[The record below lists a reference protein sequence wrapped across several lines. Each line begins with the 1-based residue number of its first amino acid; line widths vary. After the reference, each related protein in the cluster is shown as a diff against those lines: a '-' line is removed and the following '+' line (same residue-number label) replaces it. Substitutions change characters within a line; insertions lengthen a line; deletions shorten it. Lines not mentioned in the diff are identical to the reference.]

1 MWLNIKKLLKLLV
14 FNAKFSCV
22 VCAVGGGV
30 RKQNTAQVGAKCW
43 RRESRNML
51 AVCGCMGV
59 EVTKWSTLPLP
70 RLWRAASRSCSEHQ
84 AQALEHPDAIR
95 ERCHAVSLNGRNHPP
110 THTHPHSSTM
120 GGTVGGEC
128 SNTMG
133 HKCQSA
139 ISQYFIIIIFFFVI
153 SELKMLAFVTYRWQ
167 LILIEPD
174 LWHKMLINMF
184 SVFINNCLFEIL

>member
-30 RKQNTAQVGAKCW
+30 RKPNTAQVGAKCW
-43 RRESRNML
+43 RRESRKML
-51 AVCGCMGV
+51 AVCGCGSYEMEHSAIATAMESGV
-59 EVTKWSTLPLP
+59 EELQRAPGTGSRAPGWHSRAVP
-70 RLWRAASRSCSEHQ
+70 RRV
-84 AQALEHPDAIR
+84 LEWTQPTTHTYTPTQL
-95 ERCHAVSLNGRNHPP
+95 HNGR
-110 THTHPHSSTM
+110 HSGWRVLKHNGAQMS
-120 GGTVGGEC
+120 EC
-128 SNTMG
+128 NIT
-133 HKCQSA
+133 
-139 ISQYFIIIIFFFVI
+139 IFYYYYFFFFVI
-153 SELKMLAFVTYRWQ
+153 PELKMLAFVTYRWQ

>member
-43 RRESRNML
+43 RRESRKML
-51 AVCGCMGV
+51 AVCGCGSYEMEHSAIATAMESGV
-59 EVTKWSTLPLP
+59 EELQRAPGTGSRAPGCHSRAVP
-70 RLWRAASRSCSEHQ
+70 RRV
-84 AQALEHPDAIR
+84 LEWTQPTTHTYTPTQL
-95 ERCHAVSLNGRNHPP
+95 HNGR
-110 THTHPHSSTM
+110 HSGWRVLKHNGAQMS
-120 GGTVGGEC
+120 EC
-128 SNTMG
+128 N
-133 HKCQSA
+133 
-139 ISQYFIIIIFFFVI
+139 IIIFYYFFFFFVI
-153 SELKMLAFVTYRWQ
+153 PELKMLAFVTYRWQ